1 MIKTYLEEGFD
12 PVSFII
18 SIIIGLMLM
27 MSMTGVHTWYI
38 ATGFLIISTFVIM
51 SVDMLFYLLFERG
64 DIHG

>member
-27 MSMTGVHTWYI
+27 MSMTGIHTWYI
-38 ATGFLIISTFVIM
+38 ATGFFIISTFVIM
-51 SVDMLFYLLFERG
+51 SVDMLFYQLFERG